1 MQAISIRQPHIS
13 RILMGE
19 KPIEYRS
26 WRSAPKLRGWI
37 ALHASLKVDW
47 ECVDDDELDLVW
59 PIGGILGIAYLH
71 DAELVGEKEVHI
83 HLNGAKWLPEPI
95 RYTGKLGFFPVTGD
109 ALTNLKRQV
118 KKLGVKL
125 CS

>member
-1 MQAISIRQPHIS
+1 MNALSIRQPHIT

-59 PIGGILGIAYLH
+59 PIGGILGIAYLA
-71 DAELVGEKEVHI
+71 DAQLVAPKDLHI
-83 HLNGAKWLPEPI
+83 IFTKYHWLPEPI

-109 ALTNLKRQV
+109 ALKSLKRQA